1 MKKAEPQIIIMP
13 CGDRLVVIPEAD
25 FLAMREAIEDR
36 EDAEVVAQFY
46 ARLEAGQEELI
57 PADVV
62 DRLLDG
68 ENPVCVWR
76 DHRGLSVRDLAK
88 AAGISASYLSQ
99 IESGARSG
107 SFDTIKKIA
116 AALRLTVDELA

>member
-1 MKKAEPQIIIMP
+1 MKKAEPQIIITP
-13 CGDRLVVIPEAD
+13 RGDRLVVIPEAD

-36 EDAEVVAQFY
+36 EDAEAVAQFY

-68 ENPVCVWR
+68 ENPVRVWR
-76 DHRGLSVRDLAK
+76 DHRGLSARDLAK